1 MSSENDDTL
10 LEAVKDGDY
19 RRVMALL
26 DAGADRD
33 ASDTQNR
40 TGAYWA
46 ARYGYIDICRL
57 LRRRGADVELPTNE
71 GQTPFLG
78 STHAYTSASRTIT

>member
-40 TGAYWA
+40 TGAYW
-46 ARYGYIDICRL
+46 
-57 LRRRGADVELPTNE
+57 
-71 GQTPFLG
+71 
-78 STHAYTSASRTIT
+78 